1 MFVKKAITGSTL
13 IALFLVSSFALL
25 ASLCFAQDAATVERT
40 ESTTRFSA
48 AYPPVGA
55 WEFGIEERD
64 FLGEGHPFDNP
75 EESIVFRLR
84 PPDARDAAD
93 YDLDI
98 TVSRQWPRIDEC
110 LVRPQD
116 TRNQREA
123 IRRMDKVFKKIKDGE
138 SREFIRELEQCAST
152 VAEYLDVHFAHAEF
166 IFRESVG
173 LLGGGKVTVLGR
185 GKEVAGDKTIHYIR
199 FERVFPNTTR
209 RQEFSRYVY
218 LPPEFGKESLF
229 YYEVFTSSGCDSSSS
244 CRQLGDT
251 KAPSVA
257 VLASVERFTTKAAR
271 PISQDQIAAAGYFN
285 AKLSPG
291 DGPKDHSFGASIA
304 IDGGIISV
312 ISRSYAGSRT
322 GGSVYV
328 YGHDANAKGWLL
340 RHKFAA
346 RDAWSVASTSEQM
359 VIGGRDTAWISS
371 LDADTGGWNKPAKLG
386 VSGYNVAIDQGTIV
400 VGAAFEDCGES
411 SIVCSGA
418 AYILSRDNASG
429 GWLQETRLVASEA
442 PPPHRFGSSVAI
454 DDDTLIVG
462 ATGITSPT
470 GGKWGSNEGK
480 ESGAVYVFVRD
491 SKTNQWHQQAMLTP
505 SDSGI
510 RDHFGHVV
518 AIDGD
523 TLVVGAIGDNN
534 WGKENGAAYIF
545 VRDESSAGWRQEE
558 KLTGTGAAQ
567 KGALPDLFGDAVAI
581 DENTIVIG
589 APNESGL
596 REYSGTA
603 YVYRRDLAGK
613 WTERVKLK
621 APDARSN
628 AGFGESV
635 AIDGTTIAVG
645 ETGTGGLMKIGGSAY
660 VFTIPE

>member
-1 MFVKKAITGSTL
+1 MDKHRSSVTRIRLSALTL
-13 IALFLVSSFALL
+13 ALL
-25 ASLCFAQDAATVERT
+25 ASFCFAQGAAPAKRT

-48 AYPPVGA
+48 AYPPEAA
-55 WEFGIEERD
+55 WEVGIEERD
-64 FLGEGHPFDNP
+64 FFGDGHPFDSP

-84 PPDARDAAD
+84 PPDGTDGAAG

-98 TVSRQWPRIDEC
+98 TISRQWPRIDEC

-123 IRRMDKVFKKIKDGE
+123 IRRMDKVFKKIKEGE

-152 VAEYLDVHFAHAEF
+152 VAEYVDVHFAHAEF

-185 GKEVAGDKTIHYIR
+185 GKAVAGDKTIHYIR

-257 VLASVERFTTKAAR
+257 VLASVERFTTQAAR

-291 DGPKDHSFGASIA
+291 DGKKDHSFGASIA

-328 YGHDANAKGWLL
+328 YGHDANTKGWLL

-346 RDAWSVASTSEQM
+346 RDAWSVASTSKHM
-359 VIGGRDTAWISS
+359 VIGGMDAAWISS
-371 LDADTGGWNKPAKLG
+371 LDADTGGWTKPAKLG
-386 VSGYNVAIDQGTIV
+386 VSGYSVAIDQDTIV
-400 VGAAFEDCGES
+400 VGAAFEDCGGS

-418 AYILSRDNASG
+418 AYILSRDSASG
-429 GWLQETRLVASEA
+429 GWLKEARLVASNP

-454 DDDTLIVG
+454 DGDTLVVG

-470 GGKWGSNEGK
+470 GGRWGSNEGK

-491 SKTNQWHQQAMLTP
+491 SETNQWHQQVLLAP

-510 RDHFGHVV
+510 RDHFGHAV

-523 TLVVGAIGDNN
+523 TLVVGAIGDWN
-534 WGKENGAAYIF
+534 WGKKNGAAYIF
-545 VRDESSAGWRQEE
+545 VRDESTAGWREE
-558 KLTGTGAAQ
+558 IKLTGTGRI
-567 KGALPDLFGDAVAI
+567 GPWLYDNFGKAVAI
-581 DENTIVIG
+581 QGDTVVIG

-596 REYSGTA
+596 REASGA
-603 YVYRRDLAGK
+603 VYVYRRDSAGE
-613 WTERVKLK
+613 WTTRVKLK
-621 APDARSN
+621 APDARSE

-645 ETGTGGLMKIGGSAY
+645 ETGTGGLMKTGGAAY